1 MQFAGFPNFF
11 AVLGPHNPA
20 AFCNITRCVENNVD
34 WIVDCLRYLERHG
47 HTSIE
52 ARADAED
59 VWTQRCYDSANG
71 LLFSAVKDSW
81 FFGYHNPG
89 GDQGRYL
96 IFTEGVPAYR
106 RIFAETA
113 ANGYPGFTFR

>member
-59 VWTQRCYDSANG
+59 VWTQRCYDSANR

-96 IFTEGVPAYR
+96 IF
-106 RIFAETA
+106 AETA